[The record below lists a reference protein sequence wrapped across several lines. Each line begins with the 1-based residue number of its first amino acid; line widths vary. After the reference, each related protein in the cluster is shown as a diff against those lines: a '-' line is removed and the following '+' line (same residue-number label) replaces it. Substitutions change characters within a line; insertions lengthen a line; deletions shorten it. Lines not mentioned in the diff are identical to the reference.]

1 MNDPHEINGNGN
13 GVGVWRRL
21 IGVLRGR
28 GGEDALRDS
37 IEELLEEH
45 GGDAGSPEESAE
57 RALLRN
63 VLEVAELR
71 VGEIRVPR
79 TDIVGVPQ
87 DISFDDLVGRL
98 IEAEHSRLPVYRE
111 TLDDVNGMIHVK
123 DVLPYQ
129 IGRAHV

>member
-1 MNDPHEINGNGN
+1 MNDPHESNGNGN
-13 GVGVWRRL
+13 GGGFWRRL

-28 GGEDALRDS
+28 GGEDSLRDS

-79 TDIVGVPQ
+79 TAIVRPEERR
-87 DISFDDLVGRL
+87 VGTACVSTCRTRL
-98 IEAEHSRLPVYRE
+98 LPV
-111 TLDDVNGMIHVK
+111 H
-123 DVLPYQ
+123 
-129 IGRAHV
+129 

>member
-1 MNDPHEINGNGN
+1 MNDPHESNGNG
-13 GVGVWRRL
+13 GGFWRRL

-28 GGEDALRDS
+28 GGEDSLRDS

-79 TDIVGVPQ
+79 TDIVGVPP
-87 DISFDDLVGRL
+87 DFSFHHLVGRT
-98 IEAEHSRLPVYRE
+98 EATRVGKEGVSQGKSR
-111 TLDDVNGMIHVK
+111 
-123 DVLPYQ
+123 
-129 IGRAHV
+129 